1 MRGALG
7 LLMLSGL
14 VLATGAGSMAWDRY
28 AQIPV
33 LPPDSEETSIL
44 LESQL
49 LDRLSACS
57 PPAIL
62 ADVPAMTLPGA
73 TGWDPE
79 SLFATVM
86 ETDLADAL
94 NALPAT
100 SANDDLAQTS
110 QELDAL
116 IACFRPQR
124 SALTF

>member
-1 MRGALG
+1 
-7 LLMLSGL
+7 MLSGL

-28 AQIPV
+28 AQTPV
-33 LPPDSEETSIL
+33 LPQHPEESPIL
-44 LESQL
+44 LESRL
-49 LDRLSACS
+49 LDRLSACP
-57 PPAIL
+57 PPAL
-62 ADVPAMTLPGA
+62 LGDVPAAALAGA

-100 SANDDLAQTS
+100 SASDDLALTS

-124 SALTF
+124 PAITF

>member
-1 MRGALG
+1 
-7 LLMLSGL
+7 MLSGL

-28 AQIPV
+28 AQTPV
-33 LPPDSEETSIL
+33 LPQDPEETPIL
-44 LESQL
+44 LESRL
-49 LDRLSACS
+49 LDRLSACP

-62 ADVPAMTLPGA
+62 GEVPAIALAGA

-94 NALPAT
+94 KALPAT
-100 SANDDLAQTS
+100 SANDDLALAS

-116 IACFRPQR
+116 IACFRLQR
-124 SALTF
+124 SAITF